1 MSHQKGFGWMPL
13 ARLVAATI
21 KADALEPSGL
31 ITGLHYRRLFMWH
44 DLSGTAS
51 GSGAVSGGEEG
62 GTEKIPKPITQ
73 CTAAWGLQAIH
84 YRHHCLLRSLS
95 DFQWEGFA
103 QLCADMLMEASILST
118 R

>member
-1 MSHQKGFGWMPL
+1 MAELPEISHVERPQ
-13 ARLVAATI
+13 
-21 KADALEPSGL
+21 
-31 ITGLHYRRLFMWH
+31 WH
-44 DLSGTAS
+44 SLRIWGCQW
-51 GSGAVSGGEEG
+51 GEEG

-73 CTAAWGLQAIH
+73 CTTAWGLQAIH